1 MRGFVLR
8 FFVTGIA
15 VLVASQI
22 IPGIRIDSLASG
34 IVSVLVLAILNALVR
49 PLLYLL
55 SAPFIVVTL
64 GLFMLV
70 INGFLLGVV
79 SYVVKGF
86 HVEGFWP
93 AVGGAVI
100 ISLVSGIMN
109 LFISER
115 GQVEVATS
123 HDRPGRKIRH
133 IN

>member
-1 MRGFVLR
+1 MRGFILR
-8 FFVTGIA
+8 FIVTGIA

-22 IPGIRIDSLASG
+22 IPGIWIDSLTSG
-34 IVSVLVLAILNALVR
+34 VVGVLVLAILNALVR
-49 PLLYLL
+49 PVLYLL

-115 GQVEVATS
+115 GQVEVAIPHGRS
-123 HDRPGRKIRH
+123 GRKIRH